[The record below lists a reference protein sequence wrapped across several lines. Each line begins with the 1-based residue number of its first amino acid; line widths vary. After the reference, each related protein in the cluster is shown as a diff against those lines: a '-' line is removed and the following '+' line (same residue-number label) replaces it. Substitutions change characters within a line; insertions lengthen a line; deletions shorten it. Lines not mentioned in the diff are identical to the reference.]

1 MEHLEQV
8 RTFQNMLKKF
18 QKSIPDKY
26 NQIELMTDLMDKDVD
41 FYISISN
48 RSDGKSFNYI
58 GFLMY
63 LAIKQGIPFML
74 ISRHFTL
81 RNAYIELV
89 ENIAIENK
97 HFNAEKI
104 AMQRTQ
110 DYVIMKYDDEDL
122 CVITDLNNATDLK
135 YHSAMLKYFPIIV
148 FDEFLALQDDY
159 LIDEWDKLKTIYES
173 IDRNTEP
180 IPFITFPK
188 IILLGNAVNFDSP
201 ILANLNIFEK
211 LQKQKIGTKRKYD
224 NILVEMRRNV
234 NANERRNTRAFKS
247 DQDAMTTGEFMF
259 NHFNLS
265 DDPLKNHIAS
275 NGDYYFIK
283 TQNYYLKVSFNVDDL
298 ETNIKVVPH
307 TTHYEFCT
315 QVSDVKDDV
324 MYLELDEFYDEL
336 HEREYYN
343 QTNLHFDNAFT
354 KNYIL
359 NSELIELRIN
369 MCTSKYL
376 AGKSEETQSQS
387 FDRQEKVYK
396 DNYRE
401 RTLKRLTK
409 QFEVW

>member
-1 MEHLEQV
+1 MGHLEDV
-8 RTFQNMLKKF
+8 KTFQNLFTKY
-18 QKSIPDKY
+18 QKTIPDKY
-26 NQIELMTDLMDKDVD
+26 NQIELMRDFMNKDID

-63 LAIKQGIPFML
+63 LAIKQYVPFML

-81 RNAYIELV
+81 RNAYVELV
-89 ENIAIENK
+89 ENIAIESK
-97 HFNAEKI
+97 LFNADKI
-104 AMQRTQ
+104 SYHRTQ
-110 DYVIMKYDDEDL
+110 DYVIMKYDDLDL

-135 YHSAMLKYFPIIV
+135 YHSAMLKFFPIIV

-180 IPFITFPK
+180 IPFISFPK

-211 LQKQKIGTKRKYD
+211 LQKQKIGTKRQYD

-234 NANERRNTRAFKS
+234 NANERRNTRAFQS
-247 DQDAMTTGEFMF
+247 EQDAMTTGEFMF

-265 DDPLKNHIAS
+265 DDNLKNHIAS
-275 NGDYYFIK
+275 NGDYYYIK
-283 TQNYYLKVSFNVDDL
+283 TKEYYIKVSFNVDDL
-298 ETNIKVVPH
+298 ETNIKVVPF
-307 TTHYEFCT
+307 TEHYEFCT
-315 QVSDVKDDV
+315 HVKDVKDNV
-324 MYLELDEFYDEL
+324 MYLELTEFYDEL

-369 MCTSKYL
+369 MCTSQYL
-376 AGKSEETQSQS
+376 AGKPKETQTDKFS
-387 FDRQEKVYK
+387 RQEKIYK

-401 RTLKRLTK
+401 RTLKYLSK
-409 QFEVW
+409 QFEI